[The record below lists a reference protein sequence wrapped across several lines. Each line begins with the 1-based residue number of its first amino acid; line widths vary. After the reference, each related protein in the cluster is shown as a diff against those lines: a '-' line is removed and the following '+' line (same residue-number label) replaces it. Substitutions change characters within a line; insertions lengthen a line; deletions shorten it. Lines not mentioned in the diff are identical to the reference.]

1 MLAME
6 SREKLLLELLGRVTG
21 KDAEALE
28 NAVFVETPG
37 RASIKDISWA
47 NEGSAKELLSE
58 A

>member
-28 NAVFVETPG
+28 NAVFVEPREGHPSRTYPG
-37 RASIKDISWA
+37 
-47 NEGSAKELLSE
+47 L
-58 A
+58 

>member
-6 SREKLLLELLGRVTG
+6 SRERLLLELLGRVTG

-37 RASIKDISWA
+37 KASIKDMSWV
-47 NEGSAKELLSE
+47 NEGPAKELLSE